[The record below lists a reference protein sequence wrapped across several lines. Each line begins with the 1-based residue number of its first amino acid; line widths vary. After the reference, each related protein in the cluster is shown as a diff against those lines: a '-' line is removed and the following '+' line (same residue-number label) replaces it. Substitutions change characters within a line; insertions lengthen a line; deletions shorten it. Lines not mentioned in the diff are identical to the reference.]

1 MATTTT
7 NRRRTTARGDVALG
21 QLLRQAEKSMV
32 RLQRQ
37 RDKIT
42 EELTGAR
49 DHIEMNRLGAELA
62 AAQAALDE
70 AEERW
75 LTLAEEAE

>member
-1 MATTTT
+1 
-7 NRRRTTARGDVALG
+7 
-21 QLLRQAEKSMV
+21 MV

>member
-1 MATTTT
+1 M
-7 NRRRTTARGDVALG
+7 TARGEVAFG
-21 QLLRQAEKSMV
+21 QLLRQAEKNMV
-32 RLQRQ
+32 RLQGQ

-42 EELTGAR
+42 DELTGTQ
-49 DHIEMNRLGAELA
+49 DHIELNRLGAELA

-75 LTLAEEAE
+75 LTLAEEAES

>member
-1 MATTTT
+1 
-7 NRRRTTARGDVALG
+7 
-21 QLLRQAEKSMV
+21 MV

-42 EELTGAR
+42 EVLTGTH
-49 DHIEMNRLGAELA
+49 DHVELHRLGAELA
-62 AAQAALDE
+62 AAQAALDD

-75 LTLAEEAE
+75 LALAEEAES